1 MKMLKN
7 ISSILLCCLLLALP
21 VTGYTSPT
29 YQVTEY
35 EMQKLADNSK
45 RLAEINSYLQL
56 NSTESVK
63 TLLKVSEELKQ
74 SKVELQTLKLELA
87 KLQENLQTAKSL
99 SQSQQDL
106 LTKTNEFFLQFS
118 KEQKAAQN
126 KLKIERTVWQIVAG
140 AAIYYAVTK

>member
-29 YQVTEY
+29 GEVLFTAPEIQQLKAKLDQVNRVLE
-35 EMQKLADNSK
+35 L
-45 RLAEINSYLQL
+45 L
-56 NSTESVK
+56 NMDST
-63 TLLKVSEELKQ
+63 Q
-74 SKVELQTLKLELA
+74 QQVELFKA
-87 KLQENLQTAKSL
+87 KAELQELNNQLTQALSGIKTAESSL
-99 SQSQQDL
+99 KAASVSLENANKLLAQQ
-106 LTKTNEFFLQFS
+106 S

>member
-1 MKMLKN
+1 
-7 ISSILLCCLLLALP
+7 
-21 VTGYTSPT
+21 
-29 YQVTEY
+29 
-35 EMQKLADNSK
+35 MQTLSNNSK

-56 NSTESVK
+56 NSTDSQK
-63 TLLKVSEELKQ
+63 TLLQVSAELKASQ
-74 SKVELQTLKLELA
+74 AELQTLKTELA
-87 KLQENLQTAKSL
+87 KLQENLQIAKSL

>member
-1 MKMLKN
+1 
-7 ISSILLCCLLLALP
+7 
-21 VTGYTSPT
+21 
-29 YQVTEY
+29 
-35 EMQKLADNSK
+35 MQTLSNNSK

-87 KLQENLQTAKSL
+87 KLQENLQIAKSL

-106 LTKTNEFFLQFS
+106 LTKTNESFSQYS
-118 KEQKAAQN
+118 KEQKQIQS
-126 KLKIERTVWQIVAG
+126 KLKIERTAWMIVAG
-140 AAIYYAVTK
+140 IATYFAVRK